1 MLLGGNKAMSEEN
14 SGLFPMGFEDAT
26 DEEVRE
32 RILRF
37 YREHPE
43 LTLKTLVCRAYGYGN
58 KEYVAL
64 VTRGDMSFDMDK
76 LCAMKKYK
84 SVRLAN
90 PEEMKKLNLVV
101 GYVSPIDCAGMRI
114 LGDTSITEHE
124 NYYDGG
130 NRELLYRKNVNYPRD
145 FSVEELLPLAK

>member
-1 MLLGGNKAMSEEN
+1 MPEDNSELL
-14 SGLFPMGFEDAT
+14 PMEFEDAT
-26 DEEVRE
+26 EEEVRK

-43 LTLKTLVCRAYGYGN
+43 LTLKTLVCRAYGYSS

-64 VTRGDMSFDMDK
+64 VTRGDLSFDMDK
-76 LCAMKKYK
+76 LCGMMKYK

-101 GYVSPIDCAGMRI
+101 GYVSPIDCTGMKV
-114 LGDTSITEHE
+114 LGDVSITEHG

-130 NRELLYRKNVNYPRD
+130 NREFLYRKNVNYPRD
-145 FSVEELLPLAK
+145 FSVEDLLPLAK